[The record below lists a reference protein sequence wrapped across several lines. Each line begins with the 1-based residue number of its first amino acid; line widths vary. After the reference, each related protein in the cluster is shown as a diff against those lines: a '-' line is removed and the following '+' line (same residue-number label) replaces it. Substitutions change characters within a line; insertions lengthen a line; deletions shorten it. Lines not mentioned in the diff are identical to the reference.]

1 MGYWP
6 WRTASVAPWKVPG
19 EHAGKRTRDDEQH
32 MTPEDPRMEFLGAM
46 AAALSRYGETADS
59 LETGLQ
65 ACARSLGVE
74 VAFFSVPTAV
84 FVAYGHGAAMHT
96 VLLHTRDSAIDLE
109 ALSLLDETLLDV
121 TDGRKSA
128 AQGLAEVRLITAHP
142 LRFPWYMRVL
152 ASGMGAAAMSVFLGG
167 GVREITAAIP
177 VGLAVGALSTLA
189 RRTERLTSLVELLAG
204 FLAAVLTLTL
214 GHALPHFHLATV
226 VLAGVILLL
235 PGLSITLGVSELAA
249 RHLVS
254 GSARLAGATV
264 SLVSLGLGVAIGYAI
279 FTKLHWVPP
288 VGPGREIPGQWLTAL
303 AVAASSAALLIVTN
317 SRPRDIWVVFSAVAV
332 AVYGARLGAWLLG
345 PTVGVVVASLLL
357 GLGSNLYARLAS
369 RPAAVP
375 LVPGLAALVPGALGF
390 RGISA
395 FLRSA
400 TGSLAILAAVLVIAA
415 GLVVGLLVADATLPA
430 RHEAFRG

>member
-1 MGYWP
+1 
-6 WRTASVAPWKVPG
+6 
-19 EHAGKRTRDDEQH
+19 
-32 MTPEDPRMEFLGAM
+32 MTPEDPRREFLSAM

-59 LETGLQ
+59 LESGLQ
-65 ACARSLGVE
+65 ACARTLGVE

-84 FVAYGHGAAMHT
+84 FAAYGHGDAMHT
-96 VLLHTRDSAIDLE
+96 VLLHTRDSAIDLQ
-109 ALSLLDETLLDV
+109 ALGLLDETLLDV
-121 TDGRKSA
+121 TRGRKSA
-128 AQGLAEVRLITAHP
+128 AQGLAEVRLITASP

-152 ASGMGAAAMSVFLGG
+152 ASGLGAAAISVFLGG
-167 GVREITAAIP
+167 GVRELGAAIP
-177 VGLAVGALSTLA
+177 VGLAVGALAVLA
-189 RRTERLTSLVELLAG
+189 RRLQRLTSLVELLAG
-204 FLAAVLTLTL
+204 FLAAVLTLAL
-214 GHALPHFHLATV
+214 GHVLPHFHLATV
-226 VLAGVILLL
+226 VLAGLILLL

-264 SLVSLGLGVAIGYAI
+264 SLVSLGLGVAMGYAI
-279 FTKLHWVPP
+279 FTKIGWVPP
-288 VGPGREIPGQWLTAL
+288 VGPAREIPGQWLTAL
-303 AVAASSAALLIVTN
+303 AVVGSAGALLVVTN
-317 SRPRDIWVVFSAVAV
+317 SRPRDIWVVLCAVAV
-332 AVYGARLGAWLLG
+332 AVYGARVGAWLVG

-357 GLGSNLYARLAS
+357 GLGSNLYARLTN

-400 TGSLAILAAVLVIAA
+400 TGSMEILAAVLVIAA

-430 RHEAFRG
+430 RHEPFRG

>member
-1 MGYWP
+1 VD
-6 WRTASVAPWKVPG
+6 AAV
-19 EHAGKRTRDDEQH
+19 HDDELL
-32 MTPEDPRMEFLGAM
+32 TPEDPRREFLSAM
-46 AAALSRYGETADS
+46 AAALSRYGETADG
-59 LETGLQ
+59 LESGLQ
-65 ACARSLGVE
+65 ACARTLGVE

-96 VLLHTRDSAIDLE
+96 MLLHTRDSAIDLQ

-121 TDGRKSA
+121 TRGRKSA
-128 AQGLAEVRLITAHP
+128 AQGLAEVRLITASP

-152 ASGMGAAAMSVFLGG
+152 ASGLGAAAISVFLGG

-177 VGLAVGALSTLA
+177 VGLAVGALSVLA
-189 RRTERLTSLVELLAG
+189 HRVQRLTSLVELLAG
-204 FLAAVLTLTL
+204 FLAAALTLAL
-214 GHALPHFHLATV
+214 GHALLPFHLATV
-226 VLAGVILLL
+226 VLAGLILLL

-264 SLVSLGLGVAIGYAI
+264 SLVSLGLGVAMGYAI
-279 FTKLHWVPP
+279 FTKLGWVPP
-288 VGPGREIPGQWLTAL
+288 AGPGREIPGQWLTAA
-303 AVAASSAALLIVTN
+303 AVVASSGALLVVTN
-317 SRPRDIWVVFSAVAV
+317 SRPRDIWVVLCAVVV
-332 AVYGARLGAWLLG
+332 AVYGARFGAWLLG

-357 GLGSNLYARLAS
+357 GLGSNLYARLTS

-400 TGSLAILAAVLVIAA
+400 TGSLEILAAVLVIAA

-430 RHEAFRG
+430 RNESLRG

>member
-1 MGYWP
+1 
-6 WRTASVAPWKVPG
+6 
-19 EHAGKRTRDDEQH
+19 
-32 MTPEDPRMEFLGAM
+32 MTPEDPRMEFLSAM
-46 AAALSRYGETADS
+46 AAALSRFGETADG
-59 LETGLQ
+59 LESGLQ
-65 ACARSLGVE
+65 ACARTLGVE

-84 FVAYGHGAAMHT
+84 LVAYGHGAAMHT

-109 ALSLLDETLLDV
+109 ALSLLHETLLDV
-121 TDGRKSA
+121 TRGRRSA
-128 AQGLAEVRLITAHP
+128 AQGLAEVRLITASP
-142 LRFPWYMRVL
+142 PRFPWYMRVL
-152 ASGMGAAAMSVFLGG
+152 ASGLGAAAISVFLGG
-167 GVREITAAIP
+167 GVRELTAAIP
-177 VGLAVGALSTLA
+177 VGVAVGALSVIA

-204 FLAAVLTLTL
+204 FLAAVLTLAL
-214 GHALPHFHLATV
+214 GQVLPHFHLATV
-226 VLAGVILLL
+226 VLAGLILLL

-264 SLVSLGLGVAIGYAI
+264 SLVSLGLGVAVGYAI
-279 FTKLHWVPP
+279 FTKLGWVPP
-288 VGPGREIPGQWLTAL
+288 VGPGREIPGQWLTVM
-303 AVAASSAALLIVTN
+303 AVVASSGALLVVTN
-317 SRPRDIWVVFSAVAV
+317 SRPRDIWVVLCAVV
-332 AVYGARLGAWLLG
+332 IAVYGARLGAWLLG

-357 GLGSNLYARLAS
+357 GLGSNLYARLTS

-400 TGSLAILAAVLVIAA
+400 TGSLEILAAVLVIAA

-430 RHEAFRG
+430 RRAPFRG

>member
-1 MGYWP
+1 M
-6 WRTASVAPWKVPG
+6 
-19 EHAGKRTRDDEQH
+19 HNDEQ
-32 MTPEDPRMEFLGAM
+32 MTPEDPRREFLGAM

-59 LETGLQ
+59 LESGLQ
-65 ACARSLGVE
+65 ACARTLGVE
-74 VAFFSVPTAV
+74 VAFFTVPTAV

-96 VLLHTRDSAIDLE
+96 VLLHTRDSAIDLQ

-121 TDGRKSA
+121 TRGRRSA
-128 AQGLAEVRLITAHP
+128 AQGLAEVRLITASP

-152 ASGMGAAAMSVFLGG
+152 ASGMGAAAISVFLGG
-167 GVREITAAIP
+167 GVRELTAAIP
-177 VGLAVGALSTLA
+177 VGLAVGALSVLA
-189 RRTERLTSLVELLAG
+189 RRVQRLTSLVELLAG
-204 FLAAVLTLTL
+204 FLAAVLTLAL
-214 GHALPHFHLATV
+214 GHVLPHFHLATV
-226 VLAGVILLL
+226 VLAGLILLL

-264 SLVSLGLGVAIGYAI
+264 SLVSLGLGVAMGYAI
-279 FTKLHWVPP
+279 FTKLDWVPP
-288 VGPGREIPGQWLTAL
+288 VGPGREIPGQWLTVL
-303 AVAASSAALLIVTN
+303 AVVASACALLIVTN
-317 SRPRDIWVVFSAVAV
+317 SRPRDIWVVLSAVVV
-332 AVYGARLGAWLLG
+332 AVYGARFGAWLLG

-357 GLGSNLYARLAS
+357 GLGSNLYARLTS
-369 RPAAVP
+369 RPVAVP

-400 TGSLAILAAVLVIAA
+400 TGSLEILAAVLVIAA

-430 RHEAFRG
+430 RHERFRG

>member
-1 MGYWP
+1 
-6 WRTASVAPWKVPG
+6 
-19 EHAGKRTRDDEQH
+19 
-32 MTPEDPRMEFLGAM
+32 MTTEDPRMEFLSAM

-59 LETGLQ
+59 LESGLQ
-65 ACARSLGVE
+65 ACARTLGVE

-96 VLLHTRDSAIDLE
+96 VLLHTRDSAIDLQ
-109 ALSLLDETLLDV
+109 ALGLLDETLLDV
-121 TDGRKSA
+121 TRGRRSA
-128 AQGLAEVRLITAHP
+128 AQGLAEVRLITASP

-152 ASGMGAAAMSVFLGG
+152 ASGMGAAALSVFLGG
-167 GVREITAAIP
+167 GVRELTAAIP
-177 VGLAVGALSTLA
+177 VGLAVGALSVLA
-189 RRTERLTSLVELLAG
+189 RRMQRLTSLVELLAG
-204 FLAAVLTLTL
+204 FLAAVLTLAL

-226 VLAGVILLL
+226 VLAGLILLL

-264 SLVSLGLGVAIGYAI
+264 SLVSLGLGVAMGYAI
-279 FTKLHWVPP
+279 FNKLDWVPP
-288 VGPGREIPGQWLTAL
+288 AGPGREIAGPWLTLL
-303 AVAASSAALLIVTN
+303 AVVASSCALLVVTN
-317 SRPRDIWVVFSAVAV
+317 SRPRDIWVVLCAVAV

-345 PTVGVVVASLLL
+345 PTVGVVVASMLL
-357 GLGSNLYARLAS
+357 GLGSNLYARLTN

-375 LVPGLAALVPGALGF
+375 LVPGLAVLVPGALGF
-390 RGISA
+390 RGISV

-400 TGSLAILAAVLVIAA
+400 TGSVEILAAVLVIAA

-430 RHEAFRG
+430 RHEPFRG

>member
-1 MGYWP
+1 
-6 WRTASVAPWKVPG
+6 
-19 EHAGKRTRDDEQH
+19 
-32 MTPEDPRMEFLGAM
+32 M

-59 LETGLQ
+59 LESGLQ
-65 ACARSLGVE
+65 ECARTLDVE
-74 VAFFSVPTAV
+74 VAFFSVPTVV

-96 VLLHTRDSAIDLE
+96 VLLHTRDSVIDLQ

-121 TDGRKSA
+121 TRGRRSA
-128 AQGLAEVRLITAHP
+128 AQGLAEVRLITASP

-167 GVREITAAIP
+167 GLREITAAIP
-177 VGLAVGALSTLA
+177 VGLAVGALSVIA

-204 FLAAVLTLTL
+204 FLAAVLTLAL

-226 VLAGVILLL
+226 VLAGLILLL

-264 SLVSLGLGVAIGYAI
+264 SLVSLGLGVAMGYAI
-279 FTKLHWVPP
+279 FTKFGWVPP
-288 VGPGREIPGQWLTAL
+288 AGPAREVPGQWLTLL
-303 AVAASSAALLIVTN
+303 AVVASSCALLVVTN
-317 SRPRDIWVVFSAVAV
+317 SRPRDVWVVLCAVVV

-357 GLGSNLYARLAS
+357 GLGSNLYARLTS

-390 RGISA
+390 RGISV

-400 TGSLAILAAVLVIAA
+400 TGSLEILAAVLVIAA

-430 RHEAFRG
+430 RHGPFRG

>member
-1 MGYWP
+1 
-6 WRTASVAPWKVPG
+6 
-19 EHAGKRTRDDEQH
+19 
-32 MTPEDPRMEFLGAM
+32 MTPEDPRREFLSAM

-59 LETGLQ
+59 LESGLQ
-65 ACARSLGVE
+65 ACARTLGVE

-96 VLLHTRDSAIDLE
+96 VLLHTRDSAIDLQS
-109 ALSLLDETLLDV
+109 LSLLDETLLDV
-121 TDGRKSA
+121 TRGRRSA
-128 AQGLAEVRLITAHP
+128 AQGLAEVRLITASP

-152 ASGMGAAAMSVFLGG
+152 ASGMGAAALSVFLGG
-167 GVREITAAIP
+167 GVRELTAAIP
-177 VGLAVGALSTLA
+177 VGLAVGALSVLA
-189 RRTERLTSLVELLAG
+189 RRMQRLTSLVELLAG
-204 FLAAVLTLTL
+204 FLAAVLTLAL
-214 GHALPHFHLATV
+214 GHVLPHFHLATV
-226 VLAGVILLL
+226 VLAGLILLL

-264 SLVSLGLGVAIGYAI
+264 SLVSLGLGVAMGYAI
-279 FTKLHWVPP
+279 FTKLGWVPP
-288 VGPGREIPGQWLTAL
+288 VGPGRVTPGQWLTVL
-303 AVAASSAALLIVTN
+303 AVVASSCALLIVTN
-317 SRPRDIWVVFSAVAV
+317 SRPRDIWVVLCAVVV

-357 GLGSNLYARLAS
+357 GLGSNLYARLTS
-369 RPAAVP
+369 RPGAVP

-390 RGISA
+390 RGISV

-400 TGSLAILAAVLVIAA
+400 TGSVEILAAVLVIAA

-430 RHEAFRG
+430 RHEPFRG

>member
-1 MGYWP
+1 
-6 WRTASVAPWKVPG
+6 
-19 EHAGKRTRDDEQH
+19 
-32 MTPEDPRMEFLGAM
+32 MTPDDPRMEFLGAM

-65 ACARSLGVE
+65 ACARTLGVE
-74 VAFFSVPTAV
+74 VAFFTVPTAV

-96 VLLHTRDSAIDLE
+96 VLLHTRDIGIDLE
-109 ALSLLDETLLDV
+109 ALSLLDETLIDV
-121 TDGRKSA
+121 TRGRKSA

-152 ASGMGAAAMSVFLGG
+152 ASGVGAAAIAVFLGG
-167 GVREITAAIP
+167 GAHELTAAIP
-177 VGLAVGALSTLA
+177 VGLAVGALSVLA

-204 FLAAVLTLTL
+204 FLAAVLTLAL

-226 VLAGVILLL
+226 VLAGLILLL
-235 PGLSITLGVSELAA
+235 PGLSITLGVAELAA

-279 FTKLHWVPP
+279 FAKLGWVPAA
-288 VGPGREIPGQWLTAL
+288 GPAREVPGQWLTVLAL
-303 AVAASSAALLIVTN
+303 VASSAVLLIVTN
-317 SRPRDIWVVFSAVAV
+317 SRPRDFLVVLSAVAV

-345 PTVGVVVASLLL
+345 PTIGVVVASLLL
-357 GLGSNLYARLAS
+357 GLGSNLFARLTN
-369 RPAAVP
+369 RPAALP
-375 LVPGLAALVPGALGF
+375 LVPGLLALVPGALGF

-400 TGSLAILAAVLVIAA
+400 TGSLEILAAVLVIAA

-430 RHEAFRG
+430 RHEPYRG